1 MPESVKREVLSYE
14 LRVVGIFG
22 RNRKVK
28 SEHFPLA
35 EVPATEP
42 LTMEK
47 ARELATQKLN
57 EVKLKGKG
65 KVSVSETPQ
74 TVEEREYTRDDGT
87 PFTVTSR
94 AFMLF
99 SGKTLFAEEVG

>member
-1 MPESVKREVLSYE
+1 MPESVKREVLTYD

-28 SEHFPLA
+28 SEHFTFA

-42 LTMEK
+42 LTLEK
-47 ARELATQKLN
+47 ARELATAKLN

-65 KVSVSETPQ
+65 KVSVTETPQ
-74 TVEEREYTRDDGT
+74 TVEEREYTDDAGKPYT
-87 PFTVTSR
+87 MTSR

-99 SGKTLFAEEVG
+99 SGKLLFAEEVG